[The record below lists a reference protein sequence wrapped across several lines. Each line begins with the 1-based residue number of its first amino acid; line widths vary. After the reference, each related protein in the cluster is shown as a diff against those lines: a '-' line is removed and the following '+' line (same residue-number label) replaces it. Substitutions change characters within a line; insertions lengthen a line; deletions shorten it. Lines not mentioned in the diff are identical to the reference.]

1 METENK
7 GKALSSILIAAL
19 IFGTAL
25 MSGLTA
31 YNYSQLAA
39 HHTSRPIG
47 ETANAHREI
56 NLPGFPVSVGLNIKV
71 LDNNGSLVRDI
82 THPNDLILNNFIHWW
97 AIMTLGTSE
106 SMTTDGNSAGNV
118 GDTLYTSYGSGAG
131 NFYNFGGVTPGYGG
145 YIGIGTGTTTP
156 ARTDYALTT
165 KVGSYSAVDSAIY
178 IQGAQTITFASGFTL
193 TSGATISEA
202 GYFTRA
208 DSGSYYMLFHD
219 TFTGIAVSADQ
230 SVQIQYTLNLPAT
243 TMVNLA
249 VYLAAALQSCQASA
263 ESATCYNEYAMT
275 TTSGAAV
282 NAGTLAMFGDY
293 YCGYEC
299 YCPSLACL
307 ASDYLLVGTGSA
319 VAITDHILDSQV
331 GPTTTSETTTVD
343 MTNYKVLALATIPLT
358 TGYTISESGLY
369 VTSTV
374 AMSTSPGNYQFMFAH
389 NSFSG
394 AAVPASSSITVL
406 DTWSF

>member
-1 METENK
+1 MQTEKK

-19 IFGTAL
+19 IIGTAL

-31 YNYSQLAA
+31 HNYSQLAA
-39 HHTSRPIG
+39 HHSSNAVVG
-47 ETANAHREI
+47 ETAKPDQI

-71 LDNNGSLVRDI
+71 LDNNGSLVKDV
-82 THPNDLILNNFIHWW
+82 TYPNDLILNNFIEWW
-97 AIMTLGTSE
+97 AIMTLGTTE

-118 GDTLYTSYGSGAG
+118 GDTLYTSDATGYG
-131 NFYNFGGVTPGYGG
+131 NFYTFGGPLVGAGG
-145 YIGIGTGTTTP
+145 YIGIGTGSTSP

-178 IQGAQTITFASGFTL
+178 IQSAQTITFASGFTL

-202 GYFTRA
+202 GYFTKA
-208 DSGSYYMLFHD
+208 ASGSYYMLFHD
-219 TFTGIAVSADQ
+219 TFAGIAVSADQ

-249 VYLAAALQSCQASA
+249 VYLAAALQSCLASS
-263 ESATCYNEYAMT
+263 ESATCYNEYPMT
-275 TTSGAAV
+275 TTSDAAV
-282 NAGTLAMFGDY
+282 TAGSLAMFGVYD
-293 YCGYEC
+293 CGYQC

-307 ASDYLLVGTGSA
+307 SSDYLLVGTGSA
-319 VAITDHILDSQV
+319 VAVTDHMLDAQV

-343 MTNYKVLALATIPLT
+343 LTNHKVLALSTIPLT

-374 AMSTSPGNYQFMFAH
+374 AMGTSPGNYQFMFTH
-389 NSFSG
+389 NSFTG
-394 AAVPASSSITVL
+394 VAVPASSSITVL